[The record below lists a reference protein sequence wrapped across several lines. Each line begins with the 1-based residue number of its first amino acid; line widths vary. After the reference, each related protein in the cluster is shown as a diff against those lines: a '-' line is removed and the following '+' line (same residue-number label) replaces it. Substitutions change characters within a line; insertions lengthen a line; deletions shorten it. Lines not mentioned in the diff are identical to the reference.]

1 MISTTNH
8 IRGEQLRQ
16 LREAQ
21 GISVSDLAQHVHLS
35 PAQILQLEYG
45 DVLPG
50 KRSMFYSPAIEEI
63 AAVKVA
69 KALGADPQ
77 TLWNNKPIVEIN
89 MDLAQTQELPV
100 QEKFEFRTNGEKPV
114 RNSTFAVSRP
124 FLPQEKTDKNI
135 LMPALGSALVFS
147 FCLAFF
153 YTQTDFSLKA
163 LANDV
168 LSLGMNIIE
177 PQTQSIPI
185 SPVPMPVP
193 TKASLEPIKAMPQP
207 HKPIPTV
214 VQAVAFGGCDDQKT
228 AIYLSTDQ
236 PQKAGISVYIEA
248 LEDVNLCIGDSA
260 GVQHTTTLKAKENK
274 TYRGSPPWSVHA
286 SDPAKINLFFQGRKL
301 HWPEVK
307 GAFVILKETAGIF

>member
-1 MISTTNH
+1 
-8 IRGEQLRQ
+8 
-16 LREAQ
+16 
-21 GISVSDLAQHVHLS
+21 
-35 PAQILQLEYG
+35 
-45 DVLPG
+45 
-50 KRSMFYSPAIEEI
+50 MFYSPAIEEI

-69 KALGADPQ
+69 NALGADPQ

-89 MDLAQTQELPV
+89 MDSAQTQESPV
-100 QEKFEFRTNGEKPV
+100 QEKCESRSNSKNPV
-114 RNSTFAVSRP
+114 KKSAFAVSRP
-124 FLPQEKTDKNI
+124 RLSLEKPNKNI
-135 LMPALGSALVFS
+135 LMPALGSALVFTS
-147 FCLAFF
+147 CLAFF

-163 LANDV
+163 LANDF
-168 LSLGMNIIE
+168 LSLAMNKRE
-177 PQTQSIPI
+177 PQTQSKPLA
-185 SPVPMPVP
+185 PTPMPAP
-193 TKASLEPIKAMPQP
+193 TKASPEPIKAMPQP

-214 VQAVAFGGCDDQKT
+214 VQSVAFGGCDDQKT

-248 LEDVNLCIGDSA
+248 LEDVNLCVVDSA

-286 SDPAKINLFFQGRKL
+286 SYPAMINLFFQGRKM